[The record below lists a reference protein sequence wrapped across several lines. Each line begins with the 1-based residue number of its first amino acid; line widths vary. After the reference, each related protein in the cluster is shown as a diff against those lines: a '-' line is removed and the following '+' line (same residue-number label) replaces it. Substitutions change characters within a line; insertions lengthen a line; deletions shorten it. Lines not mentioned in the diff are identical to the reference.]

1 MAGLLFIKMQGGIAM
16 NWLIASDIHGSARW
30 AEELVKRFDE
40 SGADRLLLLG
50 DILYHG
56 PRNALPEDYDPPKV
70 AALLNARAERICCVR
85 GNCDSEVD
93 QMVLSFPITADY
105 AWLPLESHLCFVTHG
120 HVYSEEK
127 LPRLSPGDL
136 FLFGHI
142 HIPRCEER
150 GGITI
155 LNPGSVSIPKGGSE
169 RSYMKLFGSRFSWH
183 RMDGTEY
190 MHFQAE

>member
-1 MAGLLFIKMQGGIAM
+1 M

-70 AALLNARAERICCVR
+70 AALFNTRAERICCVR

-93 QMVLSFPITADY
+93 QMVLSFPITACFLIISIS
-105 AWLPLESHLCFVTHG
+105 WLICSSGRSMPSFFSSVPTGSLLKEASR
-120 HVYSEEK
+120 S
-127 LPRLSPGDL
+127 PWLS
-136 FLFGHI
+136 
-142 HIPRCEER
+142 
-150 GGITI
+150 
-155 LNPGSVSIPKGGSE
+155 K
-169 RSYMKLFGSRFSWH
+169 
-183 RMDGTEY
+183 
-190 MHFQAE
+190 